1 MMTGRIM
8 SRALLAVFLLLT
20 VAPSAVMAQAAPDG
34 GNSGMGAVA
43 EAAKRPDDQSR
54 KALVTIFGPVVNNPL
69 AVSDGSGGGET
80 LLAVVFTRLNFA
92 LLSIAGVLLGWGVF
106 RRVANTARQGTVFD
120 QAGGHLWGPLRMV
133 WGLSAVIPTANGWS
147 MAQLVML
154 WAASVMGIGS
164 ANLVV
169 DAAATALQNG
179 TPLVATPVLPQSS
192 ATARQLFEA
201 DLCMHGINYGLAS
214 AGNAGGL
221 VDPSEYVSQ
230 VALPD
235 GSGFVLTD
243 AHHTYSCGGATID
256 ATKLQPQQVSTNL
269 TNLASFDVSKVYQA
283 HKSALIAMQQTL
295 DPAAKAYVQ
304 AIIQRQHGQNSA
316 VPDPEVAI
324 QSAASAYENTV
335 QAQVGEMQGDM
346 RALSTKV
353 VDNLKTEGWWMLGSW
368 YQTFAVAN
376 TKLSDA
382 ISSQAVVQ
390 APSLMGA
397 SGPSDVWQTALSAFH
412 AQEANSTAATPQ
424 GQSPSGPR
432 AANSAGGTAS
442 ALFASVFAPGQ
453 KFLGAMTHWGYGS
466 TERGQV
472 NPLIQLKNMGDYT
485 IGAAEAAL
493 GVVVGLE
500 VVNQM
505 KSGFSWIGLAARV
518 GNLVTGLGDAYSGAL
533 KVIYPYLMIVIG
545 ALFLFGLTLSV
556 YIPMVPFITWFGG
569 VVNWLVAVAEGVIA
583 ASLWAIAHLLSDGEG
598 VGGRALHG
606 YFYLLNMITRPLLMV
621 AGFFAGGVIMVAA
634 GTFLAEGFSVAVAN
648 AQFDSIT
655 GVFSILA
662 FYWIFVQLSLTLVHS
677 SFNLILLVPD
687 RVIAWLGGATPM
699 QLGTDTNQQARHGFD
714 AGREKAGSTHGR
726 GSDRA
731 GRNKEPKL
739 AGSEN
744 GAQP

>member
-324 QSAASAYENTV
+324 QSAASAHENTV

-368 YQTFAVAN
+368 YQTFVVAN

-412 AQEANSTAATPQ
+412 AQEANSTAAT
-424 GQSPSGPR
+424 SSTR
-432 AANSAGGTAS
+432 TSTSAT
-442 ALFASVFAPGQ
+442 
-453 KFLGAMTHWGYGS
+453 S
-466 TERGQV
+466 TFPNR
-472 NPLIQLKNMGDYT
+472 
-485 IGAAEAAL
+485 
-493 GVVVGLE
+493 
-500 VVNQM
+500 
-505 KSGFSWIGLAARV
+505 
-518 GNLVTGLGDAYSGAL
+518 
-533 KVIYPYLMIVIG
+533 
-545 ALFLFGLTLSV
+545 
-556 YIPMVPFITWFGG
+556 
-569 VVNWLVAVAEGVIA
+569 
-583 ASLWAIAHLLSDGEG
+583 
-598 VGGRALHG
+598 
-606 YFYLLNMITRPLLMV
+606 
-621 AGFFAGGVIMVAA
+621 
-634 GTFLAEGFSVAVAN
+634 
-648 AQFDSIT
+648 
-655 GVFSILA
+655 
-662 FYWIFVQLSLTLVHS
+662 
-677 SFNLILLVPD
+677 
-687 RVIAWLGGATPM
+687 
-699 QLGTDTNQQARHGFD
+699 
-714 AGREKAGSTHGR
+714 
-726 GSDRA
+726 
-731 GRNKEPKL
+731 
-739 AGSEN
+739 
-744 GAQP
+744 